1 MNAYEIVI
9 DNPSGDLPLID
20 QGRDFNVWGRLKG
33 QIDDDMRLSVGLF
46 DEKGQLRRKVSSC
59 RKKDKSLF
67 TDFAGLTSYEER
79 LDPHKE
85 KLKDFGFP
93 ELLVKDLNDP
103 YASLSDATIKCFY
116 DDDSFKAVIV
126 SGTDRSHGR
135 IFDTGMDL
143 TDENGHPYTCLEKGN
158 YVIRVSLHD
167 GQGKLCAEC
176 EKPIRIDV
184 RKEVVI
190 VRFNPAKHKERMIA
204 WCKRSGLTVINDT
217 LPGYLEAYL
226 GTWYYHMGVL
236 PYYRSNDIAVYQD
249 AKVSMFVYLCDPTST
264 SYATELAYLQ
274 KKGQVGNEDLFK
286 AYRYDIGEAYLGQD
300 KSYARIGK
308 IEVFHEDLHLYRI
321 DLVNEKTKE
330 NVFDLSEKD
339 IRDVFYDTEHF
350 KVRAGDT
357 AAFCGVVRPLQLR
370 SEDVVLKKDNTYTL
384 SHEVKYI
391 RYLIDDG
398 ETLRES
404 RKELLM
410 ERIDGS
416 SIGTSVYEFYH
427 IFRFKEED
435 RGKRFKFAL
444 EIWNDRERMSAQI
457 VKTEAEVL

>member
-1 MNAYEIVI
+1 MNAYEIFI

-20 QGRDFNVWGRLKG
+20 RGRDFNVWGRLKG
-33 QIDDDMRLSVGLF
+33 RIEEDMRLSVELF
-46 DEKGQLRRKVSSC
+46 DAQGHLLRQASSHK
-59 RKKDKSLF
+59 KKDKSLF
-67 TDFAGLTSYEER
+67 TDFAGLTSYKES

-93 ELLVKDLNDP
+93 ELLVKDLKDP
-103 YASLSDATIKCFY
+103 YASLNDATIKCFY
-116 DDDSFKAVIV
+116 DDASFKAVIV

-143 TDENGHPYTCLEKGN
+143 TDGSGHPYTCLEKGD
-158 YVIRVSLHD
+158 YVLRASLYD

-184 RKEVVI
+184 RKEAVI
-190 VRFNPAKHKERMIA
+190 VRFNPAKHKERMID
-204 WCKRSGLTVINDT
+204 WCKRNSLTIVNDT

-274 KKGQVGNEDLFK
+274 TKGQVGNEDLFK

-300 KSYARIGK
+300 KPYARTGK
-308 IEVFHEDLHLYRI
+308 IEEFHEDLHLYRI
-321 DLVNEKTKE
+321 DRVSEDVKE
-330 NVFDLSEKD
+330 NVFDLSEKG
-339 IRDVFYDTEHF
+339 IRDVFYDTEHI
-350 KVRAGDT
+350 KVRAGDRV
-357 AAFCGVVRPLQLR
+357 AFCGVVRPLQLK
-370 SEDVVLKKDNTYTL
+370 SEDVVLNDDNTYTL
-384 SHEVKYI
+384 NHEVKYI

-398 ETLRES
+398 ESVREIK
-404 RKELLM
+404 KELLI

-427 IFRFKEED
+427 IFEFKEED
-435 RGKRFKFAL
+435 RGKKIVFSL
-444 EIWNDRERMSAQI
+444 EIWNDLERMSPQI
-457 VKTEAEVL
+457 VRTEAEVL